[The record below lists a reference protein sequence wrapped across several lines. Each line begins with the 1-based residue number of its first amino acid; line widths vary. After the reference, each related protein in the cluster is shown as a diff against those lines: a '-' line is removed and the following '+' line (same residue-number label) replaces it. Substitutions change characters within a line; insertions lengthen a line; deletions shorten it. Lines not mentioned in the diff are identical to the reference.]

1 LRRLDEAVTR
11 GGGRVYFVKD
21 SRLTPSVVDAMYPR
35 RREWAETVNG
45 YDPEGVF
52 TSSLVQR
59 LRLRS

>member
-1 LRRLDEAVTR
+1 
-11 GGGRVYFVKD
+11 
-21 SRLTPSVVDAMYPR
+21 VVDAMYPR